1 MDKSTILKAFN
12 THFEEFLEDI
22 SILFPSNNDI
32 RTSKTGLLM
41 LRKANPKKIVDV
53 WYRYICIKYEEEI
66 EKENLEFFLKKDY
79 SNDLKMDEGGANKV
93 LEAID
98 KIRQPLRELESDNK
112 EKCVQYLKN
121 LNALSKIYNN

>member
-1 MDKSTILKAFN
+1 
-12 THFEEFLEDI
+12 
-22 SILFPSNNDI
+22 
-32 RTSKTGLLM
+32 
-41 LRKANPKKIVDV
+41 
-53 WYRYICIKYEEEI
+53 
-66 EKENLEFFLKKDY
+66 
-79 SNDLKMDEGGANKV
+79 MDEGGANKV

>member
-1 MDKSTILKAFN
+1 MAKNDKIFNSRIVAGHSSNRIKAWTYAVKN
-12 THFEEFLEDI
+12 YDY
-22 SILFPSNNDI
+22 
-32 RTSKTGLLM
+32 
-41 LRKANPKKIVDV
+41 KKIFGYGPQGD
-53 WYRYICIKYEEEI
+53 R
-66 EKENLEFFLKKDY
+66 FFLKKDY

>member
-12 THFEEFLEDI
+12 TQFEEFLEDI
-22 SILFPSNNDI
+22 SVLFPGNNDL

-66 EKENLEFFLKKDY
+66 EKENLEF
-79 SNDLKMDEGGANKV
+79 GCANKV
-93 LEAID
+93 LDAID
-98 KIRQPLRELESDNK
+98 KIRQPFRELESDNK